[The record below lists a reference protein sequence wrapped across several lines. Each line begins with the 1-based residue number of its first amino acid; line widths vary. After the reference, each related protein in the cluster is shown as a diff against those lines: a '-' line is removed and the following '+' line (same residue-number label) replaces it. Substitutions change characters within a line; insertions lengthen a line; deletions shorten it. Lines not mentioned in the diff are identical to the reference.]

1 MWTTVLIY
9 KGCHSFQ
16 CFLSSWSICWRC
28 DELRACVECSV
39 FHQYWKHYASA
50 FECHQ
55 VMREIRSELDNRK
68 MFMIRNAAG
77 IHSSTSPLRGRRCA
91 QCRFQSAWMFK
102 FSNKV
107 NCSLS
112 TSHIVGSMGRLM
124 PTSARWGERIGWN
137 QLNLISYWWQPDPSI
152 VFVNFE
158 SHRFW
163 PGSRRWGWGC
173 MSRRMPL
180 SIWWW
185 LSFNPYIG
193 IKGEKYHVSSFWGW
207 VGLIL

>member
-55 VMREIRSELDNRK
+55 VMRGIRSELDNRK

-91 QCRFQSAWMFK
+91 QCRFQSAWRMFK

-112 TSHIVGSMGRLM
+112 TSHTVGSMGRLM
-124 PTSARWGERIGWN
+124 PTSARWGERIDETNWILYHIGGSQTHQLFSWI
-137 QLNLISYWWQPDPSI
+137 LNLTDFGQAHADGVGVACRGECPCPSDGDFHLI
-152 VFVNFE
+152 
-158 SHRFW
+158 
-163 PGSRRWGWGC
+163 
-173 MSRRMPL
+173 PL
-180 SIWWW
+180 S
-185 LSFNPYIG
+185 
-193 IKGEKYHVSSFWGW
+193 V
-207 VGLIL
+207 